1 MLTNTNKSQIS
12 YNFIMESTNRQL
24 INDIQD
30 LLNRYE
36 GLSPTTINP
45 ALLEFMDRETLL
57 QIISSILKQQE
68 NTNKD
73 NLEWLEQFKQ
83 YQ

>member
-1 MLTNTNKSQIS
+1 
-12 YNFIMESTNRQL
+12 MESTKQQL
-24 INDIQD
+24 IDDIQN

-45 ALLEFMDRETLL
+45 ALLEFMDRDTLL
-57 QIISSILKQQE
+57 SIISSILRQQE
-68 NTNKD
+68 NTNQD
-73 NLEWLEQFKQ
+73 NLEWLEQFKH

>member
-1 MLTNTNKSQIS
+1 
-12 YNFIMESTNRQL
+12 MESTKQQL
-24 INDIQD
+24 IDDIQN

-45 ALLEFMDRETLL
+45 ALLDFMDRETLL
-57 QIISSILKQQE
+57 SIISSLLKQQE
-68 NTNKD
+68 NTNQD
-73 NLEWLEQFKQ
+73 NQEWLEQFKH

>member
-1 MLTNTNKSQIS
+1 
-12 YNFIMESTNRQL
+12 MESTKQQL
-24 INDIQD
+24 INDIQN

-45 ALLEFMDRETLL
+45 TLLEFMDRDTLIN
-57 QIISSILKQQE
+57 IISSILKQQE
-68 NTNKD
+68 NTNQD

>member
-1 MLTNTNKSQIS
+1 MS
-12 YNFIMESTNRQL
+12 YNFSMESTKEQL
-24 INDIQD
+24 INDIQN

-45 ALLEFMDRETLL
+45 ALLEFMDRPTLL

>member
-1 MLTNTNKSQIS
+1 MQKHLS
-12 YNFIMESTNRQL
+12 YNFVMESTKEQL
-24 INDIQD
+24 INDIQN

-45 ALLEFMDRETLL
+45 ALLEFMDRPTLL

>member
-1 MLTNTNKSQIS
+1 M
-12 YNFIMESTNRQL
+12 MESTKQQL
-24 INDIQD
+24 IDEIQN

-45 ALLEFMDRETLL
+45 ALLEFMDRDTLL
-57 QIISSILKQQE
+57 SIISSLLKQQE

-73 NLEWLEQFKQ
+73 NFEWLEQFKQ

>member
-1 MLTNTNKSQIS
+1 
-12 YNFIMESTNRQL
+12 MESTKQQL
-24 INDIQD
+24 IEDIQN

-45 ALLEFMDRETLL
+45 VLLEFMDRDTLL
-57 QIISSILKQQE
+57 SIISSILKQQE
-68 NTNKD
+68 NTNQD

>member
-1 MLTNTNKSQIS
+1 MKSTKQ
-12 YNFIMESTNRQL
+12 QL
-24 INDIQD
+24 INDIQN

-45 ALLEFMDRETLL
+45 ALLEFMDRDTLL
-57 QIISSILKQQE
+57 GIISSLLKQQE
-68 NTNKD
+68 NTNED

-83 YQ
+83 YR

>member
-1 MLTNTNKSQIS
+1 
-12 YNFIMESTNRQL
+12 MESTKEQL
-24 INDIQD
+24 INDIQN

-45 ALLEFMDRETLL
+45 ALLEFMDRATLL

>member
-1 MLTNTNKSQIS
+1 M
-12 YNFIMESTNRQL
+12 MESTKQQL
-24 INDIQD
+24 ITDIQN

-36 GLSPTTINP
+36 GLSPTSINP
-45 ALLEFMDRETLL
+45 ALLEFMDRDTLL
-57 QIISSILKQQE
+57 SIISSLLKQQE
-68 NTNKD
+68 NTNQD

>member
-1 MLTNTNKSQIS
+1 
-12 YNFIMESTNRQL
+12 MESTKQQL
-24 INDIQD
+24 IDDIQN

-45 ALLEFMDRETLL
+45 TLLEFMDRDTLL
-57 QIISSILKQQE
+57 SIISSILKQQE
-68 NTNKD
+68 NTNQD

>member
-1 MLTNTNKSQIS
+1 
-12 YNFIMESTNRQL
+12 MESTKQQL
-24 INDIQD
+24 IDDIQN

-45 ALLEFMDRETLL
+45 ALLEFMDRDTLL
-57 QIISSILKQQE
+57 SIISSLLKQQE
-68 NTNKD
+68 NTNID
-73 NLEWLEQFKQ
+73 NLDWLEQFKQ

>member
-1 MLTNTNKSQIS
+1 
-12 YNFIMESTNRQL
+12 MESTKQQL
-24 INDIQD
+24 IDDIQN

-36 GLSPTTINP
+36 GLPPTTINP
-45 ALLEFMDRETLL
+45 ALLEFMDRDTLL
-57 QIISSILKQQE
+57 SIITSLLKQQE

>member
-1 MLTNTNKSQIS
+1 
-12 YNFIMESTNRQL
+12 MESTKQQL
-24 INDIQD
+24 IDDIQN

-45 ALLEFMDRETLL
+45 ALLEFMDRDTLL
-57 QIISSILKQQE
+57 SIISSLLKQQE
-68 NTNKD
+68 NTNQD

>member
-1 MLTNTNKSQIS
+1 
-12 YNFIMESTNRQL
+12 MESTKQQL
-24 INDIQD
+24 IDDIQN

-45 ALLEFMDRETLL
+45 ALLDFMDRDTLL
-57 QIISSILKQQE
+57 SIITSLLKQQE
-68 NTNKD
+68 NTNQN

>member
-1 MLTNTNKSQIS
+1 
-12 YNFIMESTNRQL
+12 MESTKQQL
-24 INDIQD
+24 INDIQN

-36 GLSPTTINP
+36 GLSPTSINP
-45 ALLEFMDRETLL
+45 ALLEFMDRDTLL
-57 QIISSILKQQE
+57 SIISSLLKQQE
-68 NTNKD
+68 NTNQD

>member
-1 MLTNTNKSQIS
+1 
-12 YNFIMESTNRQL
+12 MESTKQQL
-24 INDIQD
+24 INDIQN

-45 ALLEFMDRETLL
+45 ALLEFMDRDTLL
-57 QIISSILKQQE
+57 GIISSLLKQQE
-68 NTNKD
+68 NTNND

-83 YQ
+83 Y

>member
-1 MLTNTNKSQIS
+1 
-12 YNFIMESTNRQL
+12 MESTKQQL
-24 INDIQD
+24 IDDIQN

-45 ALLEFMDRETLL
+45 ALLEFMDRDTLL
-57 QIISSILKQQE
+57 SIISSILKQQE
-68 NTNKD
+68 NTNQD

>member
-1 MLTNTNKSQIS
+1 
-12 YNFIMESTNRQL
+12 MESTKQQL
-24 INDIQD
+24 INDIQN

-36 GLSPTTINP
+36 GLSPTSINP
-45 ALLEFMDRETLL
+45 ALLEFMDRDTLL
-57 QIISSILKQQE
+57 SIISSLLKQQE
-68 NTNKD
+68 NTNED

>member
-1 MLTNTNKSQIS
+1 
-12 YNFIMESTNRQL
+12 MESSNRQL